1 MTKVTAQ
8 QARKD
13 SAENVVPI
21 RSDDNDPLAHFRG
34 EDEPAASPARPEPA
48 RRGISK
54 KVLAGI
60 AAGALLVAAVV
71 GGIMYTRQRAAMRV
85 SVASP
90 VASERAKLNSRPEG
104 AAVTVDGVARGVTP
118 LEMTLAPGPHDVV
131 LRNDAGERRLIVN
144 VEKGTVIS
152 ENVDMPAALASGQL
166 DVTSDP
172 SGARVSV
179 DGTVVGRTPL
189 KVKSLAPGRH
199 TVVVS
204 EGSSAVNR
212 AVDVTA
218 GTTMNMFISLA
229 ASAAGPTGMVAFDS
243 PLELRLLED
252 GHLLGLSN
260 GSPLVLS
267 PGRHRLD
274 LVNEQLEM
282 RLNRTVTVDAG
293 KTTRVP
299 VSAPNGMLFVNATP
313 WAEVFVDGQSIGT
326 TPLGNVPIAVGS
338 HEIVWRHPQFGEKRR
353 TVVVGAQTPAR
364 LTMDMGR

>member
-1 MTKVTAQ
+1 MTKLAQ
-8 QARKD
+8 QNRRD
-13 SAENVVPI
+13 SADVVPI
-21 RSDDNDPLAHFRG
+21 RADNDADPLDHFKG
-34 EDEPAASPARPEPA
+34 EDEPVGPPARPVPA
-48 RRGISK
+48 RGAISK
-54 KVLAGI
+54 NVWVGIGAGVALIALVAGI
-60 AAGALLVAAVV
+60 VV
-71 GGIMYTRQRAAMRV
+71 YARQRATVRV
-85 SVASP
+85 P
-90 VASERAKLNSRPEG
+90 VANPVAAERARLNSRPEG

-118 LEMTLAPGPHDVV
+118 LELTLAPGPHDVV
-131 LRNDAGERRLIVN
+131 LRNDSGERRLIVN
-144 VEKGTVIS
+144 IEKGTVVS
-152 ENVDMPAALASGQL
+152 ENVDMPAALTSGQL

-179 DGTVVGRTPL
+179 DGTVAGRTPL
-189 KVKSLAPGRH
+189 KVKSLAAGRH
-199 TVVVS
+199 IVVVS
-204 EGSSAVNR
+204 EGTSAVNR
-212 AVDVTA
+212 TVDVTA
-218 GTTMNMFISLA
+218 GATVNMFISLA
-229 ASAAGPTGMVAFDS
+229 TSAAGPTGMVAFDS

-274 LVNEQLEM
+274 LVNDQLEM
-282 RLNRTVTVDAG
+282 KLNRTVTVDAG
-293 KTTRVP
+293 KTTRVAVP
-299 VSAPNGMLFVNATP
+299 TPNGTLSVNAAP

>member
-34 EDEPAASPARPEPA
+34 EDEPEPPLARSAPPGRA
-48 RRGISK
+48 IPK

-60 AAGALLVAAVV
+60 AAGAALVAVV
-71 GGIMYTRQRAAMRV
+71 AAIVLYARQRAIAT
-85 SVASP
+85 ASAAKP
-90 VASERAKLNSRPEG
+90 AAAERARLNSRPEG

-118 LEMTLAPGPHDVV
+118 IELTLAPGPHDVV
-131 LRNDAGERRLIVN
+131 LHNDAGERRLIVN

-172 SGARVSV
+172 SGARVTV
-179 DGTVVGRTPL
+179 DGNAAGRTPL
-189 KVKSLAPGRH
+189 KVRSLTPGRH

-204 EGSSAVNR
+204 EGNSAVNR

-218 GTTMNMFISLA
+218 GATVNMFISLA
-229 ASAAGPTGMVAFDS
+229 TSAAGPTGMVAFDS

-274 LVNEQLEM
+274 LVNDQLEM

-293 KTTRVP
+293 KTTRVAVP
-299 VSAPNGMLFVNATP
+299 PPNGMVSVNATP
-313 WAEVFVDGQSIGT
+313 WAEVFVDGQTIGT

-338 HEIVWRHPQFGEKRR
+338 HEIMWRHPQFGEKRR